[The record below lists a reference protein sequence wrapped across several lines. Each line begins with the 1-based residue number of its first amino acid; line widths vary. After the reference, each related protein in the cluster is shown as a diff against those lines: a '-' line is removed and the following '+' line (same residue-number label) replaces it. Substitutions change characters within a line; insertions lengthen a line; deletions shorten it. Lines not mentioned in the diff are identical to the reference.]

1 MAEVKK
7 YNHLFFDLDHTL
19 WDFDLNSRETL
30 TDLFSKYELHQ
41 SLKTE
46 PDNFVST
53 YFRINE
59 EKWKLYRKG
68 SITKADLR
76 KERFFETFLEF
87 GLNDEEFSH
96 QFEVEYIDLCPHKTA
111 LLPYTL
117 EILDYLKDDYQLH
130 IITNG
135 FSEIQDIKLSKS
147 GLKPY
152 FDKIISSDYIGVN
165 KPGAAIFIE
174 SLKLAGANRK
184 ESLMIGD
191 NLGADI
197 IGARNCGIDQVY
209 FNPELSIHEEKV
221 TYEISNLKELKK
233 IL

>member
-1 MAEVKK
+1 MKK
-7 YNHLFFDLDHTL
+7 YEHLFFDLDHTL
-19 WDFDLNSRETL
+19 WDFDTNSKETL
-30 TDLFSKYELHQ
+30 TDLFEKH
-41 SLKTE
+41 SLKDE
-46 PDNFVST
+46 LKVEVKDFVMT
-53 YFRINE
+53 YLRINE

-68 SITKADLR
+68 LINKERLR
-76 KERFFETFLEF
+76 KERFFETFSNF
-87 GLNDEEFSH
+87 GLRDEKFSH
-96 QFEVEYIDLCPHKTA
+96 QFEVEYIDLCPHKT
-111 LLPYTL
+111 TL
-117 EILDYLKDDYQLH
+117 IPHSLELLDYLKDKYQLH

-152 FDKIISSDYIGVN
+152 FDKIVSSDEVGVN

-174 SLKLAGANRK
+174 SLKWAGATRK

-209 FNPELSIHEEKV
+209 FNPESIFHEEKV
-221 TYEISNLKELKK
+221 SYEISHLKELEE

>member
-1 MAEVKK
+1 MDKIKK
-7 YNHLFFDLDHTL
+7 YEHLFFDLDHTL
-19 WDFDLNSRETL
+19 WDFDRNSKQTL
-30 TDLFSKYELHQ
+30 TELFEKYSLNDT
-41 SLKTE
+41 LKTQAN
-46 PDNFVST
+46 DFVET
-53 YFRINE
+53 YLRINE

-68 SITKADLR
+68 LINKERLR

-87 GLNDEEFSH
+87 GLRDESFSK
-96 QFEVEYIDLCPHKTA
+96 QFEVEYIDLCPHKTS
-111 LLPYTL
+111 LIPHSL
-117 EILDYLKDDYQLH
+117 EILNYLKDRYQLH

-152 FDKIISSDYIGVN
+152 FDKIISSDEVGVN

-174 SLKLAGANRK
+174 SLRATGATR
-184 ESLMIGD
+184 SDSIMIGD

-209 FNPELSIHEEKV
+209 FNPESKFHEEKISF
-221 TYEISNLKELKK
+221 EIKHLQELEK